1 MENQS
6 RSYTI
11 IVGKPESGKSRLAKE
26 IAGQTYKE
34 NEVAWIDGKSS
45 PSHFRFQNCNENTKL
60 LIIDD
65 AKDVESYI
73 GLTEEVVVER
83 QCKEQIVIHPEII
96 LVCDENVDPNN
107 FGLSITRRFN
117 IIKL

>member
-6 RSYTI
+6 KMHTI
-11 IVGKPESGKSRLAKE
+11 ITGKSGSGKSRLAKE
-26 IAGQTYKE
+26 IAGQVYKE

-73 GLTEEVVVER
+73 RLTEEVIVER
-83 QCKEQIVIHPEII
+83 QCKEQITIHPEII
-96 LVCDENVDPNN
+96 LVCDENVDPNSLE
-107 FGLSITRRFN
+107 LSITRRFN
-117 IIKL
+117 VVKL